1 MSDIQ
6 TKFHEILSIME
17 DKLNSGDYLKVSDN
31 LQYIYKLVGNRQ
43 HVIPAHIIR
52 NRGNVISEDDQDDN
66 CISFNLTTEEQIL
79 IMKDRYKR
87 YYTELI
93 GDTIAAI
100 KDAHIEMKSAL
111 ENKQIKWMETKIQRF
126 DIETVGTSPDKKRQ
140 LRALN
145 NEHKAIVRNI
155 KELKKRL
162 SELKRILPKLRS
174 NLKDIIY
181 E

>member
-1 MSDIQ
+1 MLYQ
-6 TKFHEILSIME
+6 PILFAI
-17 DKLNSGDYLKVSDN
+17 
-31 LQYIYKLVGNRQ
+31 
-43 HVIPAHIIR
+43 
-52 NRGNVISEDDQDDN
+52 
-66 CISFNLTTEEQIL
+66 EQIL